1 MNQTMLKA
9 KRWLA
14 GRTGRRAMKLLVVTC
29 GVIWCSSW
37 PGLIGGDASATLAE
51 QVKPT
56 AQRLAAI
63 AELPDCD
70 LGRLTVDEASQRVR
84 ALLTRRAP
92 GDLDR
97 AQSMLERAL
106 AKPPAERARR
116 RGLERLAIACRR
128 LKREEEALCH
138 PEREKAPQSLA
149 LSVSN
154 AWQAAMPGPKPTGEI
169 R

>member
-1 MNQTMLKA
+1 MNQNVLKF

-14 GRTGRRAMKLLVVTC
+14 GRTGRRATKLLVVTC

-37 PGLIGGDASATLAE
+37 PGLIGGNAGGTLAE

-70 LGRLTVDEASQRVR
+70 LGKLAPDEASQRVR

-97 AQSMLERAL
+97 AQAMLQRAL
-106 AKPPAERARR
+106 ANPPAERARR
-116 RGLERLAIACRR
+116 RGLERLAAACRR
-128 LKREEEALCH
+128 LKREEDALCG
-138 PEREKAPQSLA
+138 PRTLA
-149 LSVSN
+149 LH
-154 AWQAAMPGPKPTGEI
+154 AADPAQAEKPGPLPAGEI